1 MRVAQG
7 NVGDEV
13 KGAQKMLRL
22 NVPLDPTKTG
32 REAEALELNLCR
44 MIVGQDEAIQQIVNI
59 YQMYLTGMT
68 PPGRP
73 IGNFLFLGPTGSG
86 KTRIVEATA
95 EALVKNPRAVIKID
109 CAEFQHSHEIAK
121 LIGSP
126 PGYLGHRETHPL
138 LSQEVLNQ
146 YHTETCKL
154 SFVLFDEIE
163 KASDALWNLLLG
175 ILDKGTLTLGD
186 NRKVDFSRALIFMTS
201 NLGATEMSALMNPRL
216 GFNAAVAAQDCQNG
230 KIDEKLNNKINRSG
244 VDAAR
249 RKFTPE
255 FINRLDKIVTFH
267 PLGTSEL
274 QKILDIELNMVQ
286 QRIFNTSPEKSF
298 VFKASDEAKEFLLKE
313 GTDIKYGARHLK
325 RAIER
330 LLVQP
335 MSNLIATDQVRGGDC
350 VFVDYDSEHNMLTFV
365 KEAEGLAV
373 HAMADMV
380 DRSIS
385 IPAFALANGAFIEAA
400 KTQTARSSKRA

>member
-1 MRVAQG
+1 M
-7 NVGDEV
+7 
-13 KGAQKMLRL
+13 KGAKQMLRL

-32 REAEALELNLCR
+32 REAEALEAGLCR

-68 PPGRP
+68 PPSRP

-201 NLGATEMSALMNPRL
+201 NLGASEMSALMSPRL
-216 GFNAAVAAQDCQNG
+216 GFAVAATAQESQNGIVDEKMNG
-230 KIDEKLNNKINRSG
+230 KIARSG

-255 FINRLDKIVTFH
+255 FMNRLDKVVTFH
-267 PLGTSEL
+267 PLGAPEL
-274 QKILDIELNMVQ
+274 KKILDIELNMVQ

-298 VFKASDEAKEFLLKE
+298 VFKASVEAKDFLLRE

-350 VFVDYDSEHNMLTFV
+350 VYVDFDSERNTLTFV

-400 KTQTARSSKRA
+400 KTQSARSSKRA

>member
-1 MRVAQG
+1 
-7 NVGDEV
+7 
-13 KGAQKMLRL
+13 MLRL